1 MLVKKIAYNTI
12 VSAISRIA
20 GTLLALV
27 TVGLMTR
34 YLGQNGFGSYSTILA
49 FLYIFSVFADLGL
62 YAIAVREISKQGAN
76 EQEIMSHAFSL
87 RLLFGLAVFIL
98 APLIAVFLP
107 YSFEIKIGVAIGAIG
122 YWFLSNT
129 QVLIGI
135 FQKYLKTD
143 RVAVAETASRVVQLG
158 LVAFVVWKN
167 LGFLMIV
174 ATLALSG
181 LVNFLLV
188 WLFAQ
193 KYVPVKLVWN
203 PVYWKKMIRESFPLA
218 ISAIF
223 VLIYFKLDTVMLSL
237 MKSASDVGIY
247 SVAYKILENLIYFPA
262 MFVGLIMPLFSKH
275 ASSNHFEFK
284 KVAQK
289 TFAIL
294 LIFALPMVVATFFL
308 SKLIV
313 SLIAG
318 GEFFASAG
326 VLNVLI
332 IATAIIF
339 FGSLFSNMIVA
350 LGKQQ
355 VLAKIYAFGAAVN
368 FSVNLFLIPRFTYW
382 GAASSTVFT
391 EFLVTVLMAAVIYR
405 ATKYLPSLLIFFKT
419 ALAAGLMALV
429 FYFLKENSLLVAAGA
444 SVLIYFIAVFLLG
457 IVRFGEVKITK

>member
-1 MLVKKIAYNTI
+1 
-12 VSAISRIA
+12 
-20 GTLLALV
+20 
-27 TVGLMTR
+27 
-34 YLGQNGFGSYSTILA
+34 
-49 FLYIFSVFADLGL
+49 
-62 YAIAVREISKQGAN
+62 
-76 EQEIMSHAFSL
+76 
-87 RLLFGLAVFIL
+87 
-98 APLIAVFLP
+98 
-107 YSFEIKIGVAIGAIG
+107 
-122 YWFLSNT
+122 
-129 QVLIGI
+129 
-135 FQKYLKTD
+135 
-143 RVAVAETASRVVQLG
+143 
-158 LVAFVVWKN
+158 
-167 LGFLMIV
+167 
-174 ATLALSG
+174 
-181 LVNFLLV
+181 
-188 WLFAQ
+188 
-193 KYVPVKLVWN
+193 
-203 PVYWKKMIRESFPLA
+203 
-218 ISAIF
+218 
-223 VLIYFKLDTVMLSL
+223 
-237 MKSASDVGIY
+237 
-247 SVAYKILENLIYFPA
+247 